1 MPVDALIQ
9 LQASVTKTAT
19 FNGAALILPGGT
31 PRRGMVCRVI
41 YSAAT
46 QASGSGVWTFSVDVC
61 YDGVPTTWRSDF
73 VGDPPITLTTTAQQ
87 GELFIP
93 FSISPTVVAGVITA
107 PQIRLTATLS
117 GSPVTPT
124 ITYQGDLSLTRP

>member
-1 MPVDALIQ
+1 MPVDALIA

-19 FNGAALILPGGT
+19 FSGAALILPGGT
-31 PRRGMVCRVI
+31 PRRGCVARVI

-61 YDGVPTTWRSDF
+61 YDGVPTLWNVDF
-73 VGDPPITLTTTAQQ
+73 VAYPAITLTTTAQT
-87 GELFIP
+87 GEIYIP
-93 FSISPTVVAGVITA
+93 FSISPQMVAGVITA
-107 PQIRLTATLS
+107 PQIRLTATLT

-124 ITYQGDLSLTRP
+124 ITYQGDFSLIRP

>member
-1 MPVDALIQ
+1 MAVDALIS

-31 PRRGMVCRVI
+31 PAWGLVCRVI
-41 YSAAT
+41 FSAAT
-46 QASGSGVWTFSVDVC
+46 QASGSGVWTFSVDAC

-73 VGDPPITLTTTAQQ
+73 VGDPPITLSTTAQA
-87 GELFIP
+87 GEIYIP
-93 FSISPTVVAGVITA
+93 FRVRPTVVSNVITA

-124 ITYQGDLSLTRP
+124 ITYQGDLMESLP